1 MRDPENEK
9 AVGTPIIASLQRTKS
24 IEALAM
30 DTRLD
35 KLSEWVKGVES
46 KSHPSIP
53 STKLMSRYHWRSP

>member
-1 MRDPENEK
+1 VRDPESEK

-35 KLSEWVKGVES
+35 KLSEWVKGVERMF
-46 KSHPSIP
+46 PP
-53 STKLMSRYHWRSP
+53 CYLEQD